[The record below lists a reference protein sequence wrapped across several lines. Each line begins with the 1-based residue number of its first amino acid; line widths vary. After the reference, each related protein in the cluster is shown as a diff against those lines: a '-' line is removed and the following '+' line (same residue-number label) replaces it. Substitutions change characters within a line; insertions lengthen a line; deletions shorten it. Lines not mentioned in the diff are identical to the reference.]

1 MTAQETFPMNEAHR
15 LTSGIDGLDQVL
27 AGGFIAGASYIIQGQ
42 PGAGKTILSNQIA
55 FAHLA
60 GGGRVLYVTLL
71 SESHERLFQTMDPLT
86 FFDRALLG
94 SAITY
99 ISVFQTLRDEGLDA
113 VVKLLRKETK
123 RQSATLL
130 VFDGLLNARDR
141 ADTDFDVKTFVA
153 EVQGQAAFVGC
164 TVLFLTSS
172 AVTEVNPEHTMVDGV
187 IELKDTLAGVRT
199 VRELQVRK
207 SRGSRAIGGLHKF
220 EISDAGVTVYPRIE
234 SLAPD
239 AIVVPAAAGRLS
251 TGVPGLDE
259 IVGGGLPAGSV
270 TLLAGPSGSGKTT
283 LGIHYLAQASEAEPG
298 LHFGFFET
306 PDRLRGKAAAMG
318 ITLAQVDG
326 GVLAIHRMPLAD
338 NILDKLAYELLTDV
352 RARGVKRLFI
362 DGLGG
367 FERASVHR
375 PRLIEF
381 FACLMDQLR
390 ASGVTTLATWE
401 IRELVGS
408 DVAAPAREISAILD
422 NMILLRLFEEDHQ
435 LIRTVSV
442 QKMRDSHFDTAVHAM
457 EFASNGLILG
467 EPLGT
472 RRAPASLQPTNG

>member
-1 MTAQETFPMNEAHR
+1 MQQAHR
-15 LTSGIDGLDQVL
+15 LASGIDGLDQIL
-27 AGGFIAGASYIIQGQ
+27 AGGFISGASYIIQGQ

-55 FAHLA
+55 FAHVA

-71 SESHERLFQTMDPLT
+71 SESHERLFQTMDPLG
-86 FFDRALLG
+86 FFDRSQLG
-94 SAITY
+94 AAITY

-113 VVKLLRKETK
+113 VVKMLRKETK
-123 RQSATLL
+123 RQDATLL

-172 AVTEVNPEHTMVDGV
+172 SVTDLNPEHTMVDGV
-187 IELKDTLAGVRT
+187 IDLTDTLAGVRT

-207 SRGSRAIGGLHKF
+207 SRGSQALGGLHKF
-220 EISDAGVTVYPRIE
+220 EISDAGITVYPRIE
-234 SLAPD
+234 SLPTRAE
-239 AIVVPAAAGRLS
+239 ASVRAESKLS
-251 TGVPGLDE
+251 IGVPGLDAML
-259 IVGGGLPAGSV
+259 GGGLPEGSI

-283 LGIHYLAQASEAEPG
+283 LGIHFLSRASDAEPA

-306 PDRLRGKAAAMG
+306 PDRLRKKAAALG
-318 ITLAQVDG
+318 IRLADQERR
-326 GVLAIHRMPLAD
+326 VLTIERMPLAD
-338 NILDKLAYELLTDV
+338 NILDKLAHQLLAQV
-352 RARGVKRLFI
+352 RSLGIKRLFI
-362 DGLGG
+362 DGFGG
-367 FERASVHR
+367 FERAAVNR

-390 ASGVTTLATWE
+390 ADGVTTLATWE

-422 NMILLRLFEEDHQ
+422 NMILLRLFEEDNQ
-435 LIRTVSV
+435 LIRAVSV
-442 QKMRDSHFDTAVHAM
+442 QKMRDSHFDTSVHAVD
-457 EFASNGLILG
+457 FAPNGLVLG
-467 EPLGT
+467 EALSARQVP
-472 RRAPASLQPTNG
+472 PHPQQ